1 VTSLADQRLQRLIE
15 VGRSLVS
22 ELDLELVL
30 ERLLGVARE
39 LTGAR
44 YAAVGILDPSKSEL
58 ERFVT
63 SGIDPD
69 THERIGDLPRG
80 RGVLGLLIREPRPL
94 RLRDVSRHPE
104 SYGFPPEHPRMTT
117 FLGVPVTIRGEA
129 WGNLYLT
136 EKDSGEEF
144 SDEDERSIVVLAD
157 WAAIAIDNARLYQR
171 AEERRVD
178 LERAVRGLEVTT
190 SIARAVGGETELDRV
205 LELIVKRARAL
216 VEARALVILLVEGD
230 HLVVSATA
238 GEVGEGAEGTRLP
251 LQDSVSEQ
259 VLESRRAERIMD
271 VRARRMQSP
280 AAIGIDA
287 TAALAAPLI
296 FRGQPLGALIAF
308 DRVGGPQFR
317 AEDEELM
324 LSFAAS
330 AATAVHT
337 ARSVTQERLTHALEA
352 AEQERSRWAR
362 ELHDETLQGL
372 GGLQLLLA
380 SALKKGDAETREAA
394 MREALEHIGGE
405 IDSLRNLI
413 TELRPAELD
422 ELGLESA
429 LEALTERRAERD
441 GIDVELEVE
450 LPGTDGDRRLE
461 RQTESTIY
469 RIVQEALTNVAKHAA
484 ATRVEV
490 RLAFAYDRL
499 ELVISDDGGGFDP
512 ETTGGFGLVGMR
524 ERIALVHGTFEID
537 SRPGSGATLR
547 ATLPLEAG
555 SVQGSST

>member
-1 VTSLADQRLQRLIE
+1 VTSLADHRLQRLIE

-30 ERLLGVARE
+30 ERLLEVARE

-44 YAAVGILDPSKSEL
+44 YAAVGILDSSKSEL

-63 SGIDPD
+63 SGIDPE
-69 THERIGDLPRG
+69 THRRIGDLPRG

-94 RLRDVSRHPE
+94 RLREVSRHPE

-136 EKDSGEEF
+136 DKEGGAEF
-144 SDEDERSIVVLAD
+144 SDDDERSIVVLAD
-157 WAAIAIDNARLYQR
+157 WAAIAIENARLYQR

-178 LERAVRGLEVTT
+178 LERAVRGLEVT
-190 SIARAVGGETELDRV
+190 SAIARAVGGETELDRV

-216 VEARALVILLVEGD
+216 VEARTLVILLLQGD
-230 HLVVSATA
+230 DLVVAATA
-238 GEVGEGAEGTRLP
+238 GEVADGVEGTRLP
-251 LQDSVSEQ
+251 FRGSVSED
-259 VLESRRAERIMD
+259 VLASQRAERVSD
-271 VRARRMQSP
+271 VRARQMQSP
-280 AAIGIDA
+280 AALGIDA

-296 FRGQPLGALIAF
+296 FRGQQLGALIAF
-308 DRVGGPQFR
+308 DRFGGPQFG

-337 ARSVTQERLTHALEA
+337 ARSVTEERLTHALEA
-352 AEQERSRWAR
+352 AEQERTRWAR

-372 GGLQLLLA
+372 GGLQVLLA
-380 SALKKGDAETREAA
+380 SALRKGDADAREAA
-394 MREALEHIGGE
+394 MRQALEHISGE
-405 IDSLRNLI
+405 IDNLRNLI

-429 LEALTERRAERD
+429 LEALAERRAARD
-441 GIDVELEVE
+441 GLQVVLDVDLA
-450 LPGTDGDRRLE
+450 GKDGDRRLA

-469 RIVQEALTNVAKHAA
+469 RIVQEALTNASKHADS
-484 ATRVEV
+484 TRVDV
-490 RLAFAYDRL
+490 RLAFADDAV
-499 ELVISDDGGGFDP
+499 EVVIADDGRGFDLAAVG
-512 ETTGGFGLVGMR
+512 GGFGLVGMR
-524 ERIALVHGTFEID
+524 ERIALVRGTFEID
-537 SRPGSGATLR
+537 ARPGAGTTIR
-547 ATLPLEAG
+547 ATLP
-555 SVQGSST
+555 VDQ

>member
-1 VTSLADQRLQRLIE
+1 LASLADQRLQRLIE

-22 ELDLELVL
+22 ELDLEVVL
-30 ERLLGVARE
+30 ARLLEVARE

-63 SGIDPD
+63 SGIDPE
-69 THERIGDLPRG
+69 THARIGDLPRG

-94 RLRDVSRHPE
+94 RLTDVSSHPE
-104 SYGFPPEHPRMTT
+104 SYGFPPEHPAMTT

-136 EKDSGEEF
+136 EKEGGEAF
-144 SDEDERSIVVLAD
+144 SEDDELSIVVLAD
-157 WAAIAIDNARLYQR
+157 WAAIAIENARLYHH

-190 SIARAVGGETELDRV
+190 AIARAVGGETELDKV

-230 HLVVSATA
+230 QLLISATA
-238 GEVGEGAEGTRLP
+238 GEASDVPDGTRLP
-251 LQDSVSEQ
+251 LAGSVSED
-259 VLESRRAERIMD
+259 VLASGRAERISD
-271 VRARRMQSP
+271 VRARHMQSP
-280 AAIGIDA
+280 GAIGIDA
-287 TAALAAPLI
+287 SAALAAPLI
-296 FRGQPLGALIAF
+296 FRGRPLGALIAF
-308 DRVGGPQFR
+308 DRQGGPQFR

-337 ARSVTQERLTHALEA
+337 ARSVTEERLTHALEA

-372 GGLQLLLA
+372 GGLQMLLA
-380 SALKKGDAETREAA
+380 SVLRKGDAEAREAA
-394 MREALEHIGGE
+394 MRQALEHISGE
-405 IDSLRNLI
+405 IDSLRTLI

-429 LEALTERRAERD
+429 LEALAERRAARD
-441 GIDVELEVE
+441 GIEVVLDVD
-450 LPGTDGDRRLE
+450 LPGEDGDRRLE

-469 RIVQEALTNVAKHAA
+469 RIVQEALTNAAKHAEA
-484 ATRVEV
+484 KRVEV
-490 RLAFAYDRL
+490 RLGFASDRL
-499 ELVISDDGGGFDP
+499 ELVISDDGRGFDP
-512 ETTGGFGLVGMR
+512 VNTGGGFGLLGMR
-524 ERIALVHGTFEID
+524 ERIALVRGTFEID
-537 SRPGSGATLR
+537 SRPGAGTTLR
-547 ATLPLEAG
+547 ATLPVD
-555 SVQGSST
+555 S

>member
-1 VTSLADQRLQRLIE
+1 VSSLADHRLQRLIE

-30 ERLLGVARE
+30 ERLLEVARE

-44 YAAVGILDPSKSEL
+44 YAAVGILDSSKSEL

-63 SGIDPD
+63 SGIDPE
-69 THERIGDLPRG
+69 THRRIGDLPRG

-94 RLRDVSRHPE
+94 RLREVSRHPE

-136 EKDSGEEF
+136 EKEGGAEF
-144 SDEDERSIVVLAD
+144 SDDDERSIVVLAD
-157 WAAIAIDNARLYQR
+157 WAAIAIENARLYQR

-178 LERAVRGLEVTT
+178 LERAVRGLEVT
-190 SIARAVGGETELDRV
+190 SAIARAVGGETELDRV

-216 VEARALVILLVEGD
+216 VEARTLVILLLQGD
-230 HLVVSATA
+230 DLVVAATA
-238 GEVGEGAEGTRLP
+238 GEVADGVEGTRLP
-251 LQDSVSEQ
+251 FRGSVSED
-259 VLESRRAERIMD
+259 VLASRRAERVSD
-271 VRARRMQSP
+271 VRAREMQSP
-280 AAIGIDA
+280 AALGIDA

-296 FRGQPLGALIAF
+296 FRGQQLGALIAF
-308 DRVGGPQFR
+308 DRLGGPQFGS
-317 AEDEELM
+317 EDEELM

-337 ARSVTQERLTHALEA
+337 ARSVTEERLTHALEA
-352 AEQERSRWAR
+352 AEQERTRWAR

-372 GGLQLLLA
+372 GGLQVLLA
-380 SALKKGDAETREAA
+380 SALRKGDADAREAA
-394 MREALEHIGGE
+394 MRQALEHISGE
-405 IDSLRNLI
+405 IDNLRNLI

-429 LEALTERRAERD
+429 LEALAERRAARD
-441 GIDVELEVE
+441 GLRVVLDVDLAGE
-450 LPGTDGDRRLE
+450 DGDRRLA

-469 RIVQEALTNVAKHAA
+469 RIVQEALTNASKHAD
-484 ATRVEV
+484 ATRVDV
-490 RLAFAYDRL
+490 RLAFAYDTV
-499 ELVISDDGGGFDP
+499 EVVIADDGQGFDLA
-512 ETTGGFGLVGMR
+512 TVGGGFGLVGMR
-524 ERIALVHGTFEID
+524 ERIALVRGTFEID
-537 SRPGSGATLR
+537 SRPGAGTTVR
-547 ATLPLEAG
+547 ATLPVA
-555 SVQGSST
+555 Q